1 MSMNKF
7 LVNSFESIPMD
18 IALLEFTVKNWK
30 WLSYV
35 SEYLDHHLKT
45 KIFYWSF
52 NKNIRSFDL
61 TIANESLENVMGTFD
76 PERLRKNPTCFQSS
90 NPSCRDLILTNKK
103 GFFKNTR
110 VIEVGIPDHHTL
122 IVTALKCLLSS
133 ST

>member
-90 NPSCRDLILTNKK
+90 NPSYIDLLLENKK
-103 GFFKNTR
+103 ELFKNTDI
-110 VIEVGIPDHHTL
+110 IEVEISDHSL
-122 IVTALKCLLSS
+122 IVRETQNHSLIGF
-133 ST
+133 